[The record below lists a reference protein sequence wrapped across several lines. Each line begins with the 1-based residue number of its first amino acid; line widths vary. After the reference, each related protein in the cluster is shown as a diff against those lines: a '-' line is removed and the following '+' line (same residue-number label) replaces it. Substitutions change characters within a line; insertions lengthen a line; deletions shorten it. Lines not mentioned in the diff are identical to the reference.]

1 MDFLNPLF
9 GSEAM
14 GTIFSDSAFLQ
25 RMLDFEAALA
35 KAEAQCGIIPA
46 AAAEAISASCK
57 IRLINVS
64 ALADATVLALNPAIP
79 LVKQLTDLVKQSNP
93 DAARF
98 VHWGATSQDVNDTA
112 LILQIRGAFA
122 ILEKDLDSLRKS
134 LAALAQKY
142 RSTPIAGRTLMQQA
156 MPTTL
161 GVKVAG
167 WLDGLNR
174 HRERLNQTRQRTL
187 VLQFGGAVGTMA
199 ALRGKGLAV
208 AEALAQALSLRL
220 PDAPWHTQRDR
231 VAEVATTL
239 GLLTGSLGK
248 MARDISFHMQTEVS
262 ELYEPAGNGR
272 GGSSTMPHK
281 RNPVSAAVILAAATR
296 VPGLVST
303 MLNAMPQE
311 DERGLGNWHAEWETL
326 PEIFRLTAGALHHLA
341 TIAPQL
347 EIDEQHMRRNLDVT
361 HGMIY
366 AEAVTM
372 ALAAQIGKSAAHSI
386 LEDASKQA
394 RSSGQHLRD
403 VLAGNSAVK
412 DRLTTTELDEL
423 FNPKNYLGSAEEL
436 VDRVIATARKSD

>member
-1 MDFLNPLF
+1 
-9 GSEAM
+9 
-14 GTIFSDSAFLQ
+14 
-25 RMLDFEAALA
+25 
-35 KAEAQCGIIPA
+35 
-46 AAAEAISASCK
+46 
-57 IRLINVS
+57 
-64 ALADATVLALNPAIP
+64 
-79 LVKQLTDLVKQSNP
+79 
-93 DAARF
+93 
-98 VHWGATSQDVNDTA
+98 
-112 LILQIRGAFA
+112 
-122 ILEKDLDSLRKS
+122 
-134 LAALAQKY
+134 
-142 RSTPIAGRTLMQQA
+142 
-156 MPTTL
+156 
-161 GVKVAG
+161 
-167 WLDGLNR
+167 
-174 HRERLNQTRQRTL
+174 
-187 VLQFGGAVGTMA
+187 
-199 ALRGKGLAV
+199 
-208 AEALAQALSLRL
+208 
-220 PDAPWHTQRDR
+220 
-231 VAEVATTL
+231 
-239 GLLTGSLGK
+239 
-248 MARDISFHMQTEVS
+248 
-262 ELYEPAGNGR
+262 
-272 GGSSTMPHK
+272 
-281 RNPVSAAVILAAATR
+281 
-296 VPGLVST
+296 